1 MGEKLDILYLDQHL
15 VAINKP
21 AGLLVHRSPIDR
33 HETRFAL
40 QLLRDQLGQR
50 VYPIHRLDK
59 PTSGVLLFG
68 RSSDAARR
76 VALEFGGRRVQ
87 KTYLAVLR
95 GHCEPEGS
103 IDYPL
108 REEPDQRPA
117 GTEGEV
123 IRAART
129 DYRRLASVE
138 LPFAVGRY
146 PSSRYCL
153 VEARPITGRRRQL
166 RRHFKHIFHPIAG
179 DTTYGD
185 GRHNRFFRQ
194 QFGCARLLL
203 AATELTLAHPYSG
216 CPLTIQAPL
225 SADFAMV
232 LDAFD
237 WRDALPPAWW
247 PQTTGTAP

>member
-1 MGEKLDILYLDQHL
+1 MGEELDILYLDEHL
-15 VAINKP
+15 VAVNKP

-33 HETRFAL
+33 RETRFAL

-76 VALEFGGRRVQ
+76 VALDFVGRRVQ

-95 GHCEPEGS
+95 GHCDLGGS

-108 REEPDQRPA
+108 REEPEQRSA
-117 GTEGEV
+117 RTEGEV

-129 DYRRLASVE
+129 DFRRLASVE

-153 VEARPITGRRRQL
+153 VEARPVSGRRRQL
-166 RRHFKHIFHPIAG
+166 RRHFKHIFHPIVG

-194 QFGCARLLL
+194 QFGCTRLLL
-203 AATELTLAHPYSG
+203 AATELALAHPYSHR
-216 CPLTIQAPL
+216 PLTIQAPL
-225 SADFAMV
+225 AADFAA
-232 LDAFD
+232 LLEALD
-237 WRDALPPAWW
+237 WREALPPAWR
-247 PQTTGTAP
+247 PQTTVAAP